1 MDDQSK
7 IPMTPFDTLISTPG
21 LRMMKLMIPYL
32 PPSNQR
38 MLAVYV
44 KFMELQ
50 QTFSFFQNFRSDL
63 HSCAFEKEVSSPSDI
78 LEELRPFLRKSDCEM
93 IDQIQNM
100 LSAMEIAASFQNM
113 TKTSSTLMKLM
124 FRYVPMPHLTA
135 HLPLPHLT
143 FPCCFKECFP
153 RSNRTFLKLTE
164 ICHPMFLLPIQ
175 TQICRNFRYLW
186 NLILWRELYMNNWME
201 HPMLQKM
208 DPAKLEL
215 IRTAATKTNGKSG
228 NDLAPILLTLIT
240 NANKKGI
247 RFSPDEIS
255 LILELLKEGK
265 SKEEQMQID
274 KTVRMASSL
283 LKNRK

>member
-1 MDDQSK
+1 
-7 IPMTPFDTLISTPG
+7 
-21 LRMMKLMIPYL
+21 
-32 PPSNQR
+32 
-38 MLAVYV
+38 
-44 KFMELQ
+44 
-50 QTFSFFQNFRSDL
+50 
-63 HSCAFEKEVSSPSDI
+63 
-78 LEELRPFLRKSDCEM
+78 
-93 IDQIQNM
+93 
-100 LSAMEIAASFQNM
+100 
-113 TKTSSTLMKLM
+113 
-124 FRYVPMPHLTA
+124 
-135 HLPLPHLT
+135 
-143 FPCCFKECFP
+143 
-153 RSNRTFLKLTE
+153 
-164 ICHPMFLLPIQ
+164 
-175 TQICRNFRYLW
+175 
-186 NLILWRELYMNNWME
+186 MNNWME

-228 NDLAPILLTLIT
+228 NDLPPILLALIT

>member
-1 MDDQSK
+1 
-7 IPMTPFDTLISTPG
+7 
-21 LRMMKLMIPYL
+21 
-32 PPSNQR
+32 
-38 MLAVYV
+38 
-44 KFMELQ
+44 
-50 QTFSFFQNFRSDL
+50 
-63 HSCAFEKEVSSPSDI
+63 
-78 LEELRPFLRKSDCEM
+78 
-93 IDQIQNM
+93 
-100 LSAMEIAASFQNM
+100 
-113 TKTSSTLMKLM
+113 
-124 FRYVPMPHLTA
+124 
-135 HLPLPHLT
+135 
-143 FPCCFKECFP
+143 
-153 RSNRTFLKLTE
+153 
-164 ICHPMFLLPIQ
+164 
-175 TQICRNFRYLW
+175 
-186 NLILWRELYMNNWME
+186 MNNWME

-240 NANKKGI
+240 NANQKGI

>member
-1 MDDQSK
+1 
-7 IPMTPFDTLISTPG
+7 
-21 LRMMKLMIPYL
+21 
-32 PPSNQR
+32 
-38 MLAVYV
+38 
-44 KFMELQ
+44 
-50 QTFSFFQNFRSDL
+50 
-63 HSCAFEKEVSSPSDI
+63 
-78 LEELRPFLRKSDCEM
+78 
-93 IDQIQNM
+93 
-100 LSAMEIAASFQNM
+100 
-113 TKTSSTLMKLM
+113 
-124 FRYVPMPHLTA
+124 
-135 HLPLPHLT
+135 
-143 FPCCFKECFP
+143 
-153 RSNRTFLKLTE
+153 
-164 ICHPMFLLPIQ
+164 
-175 TQICRNFRYLW
+175 
-186 NLILWRELYMNNWME
+186 MNNWME

-208 DPAKLEL
+208 DSTKLEL